1 MNDSA
6 VDIKNIKK
14 TFGTFQAVKGIS
26 FNIKKGEIFGIL
38 GPNGAGKTTTLNMI
52 LGLLKPTSGS
62 ITIEGYDNV
71 EDSLKVKQLIGFM
84 TQETVVDGYLSAR
97 DNLTIFAKLYHVP
110 ENEIE
115 KRVNKALE
123 DANLKEF
130 ANKAAGT
137 FSGGMQRR
145 LNLVKSMLQEP
156 SILILDEPTT
166 GLDVQSRVG
175 MWDSIRKLNDKG
187 ITVIL
192 TTQYLEESDALCD
205 RIAIIDHGEIKAIG
219 TASEL
224 KRMVSEGNVL
234 EITLKPEDVDKAT
247 KIISNK
253 FKLKLSVEGD
263 IIKGDIQ
270 KDSMGLSIK
279 IAQYL
284 EKEKIH
290 VLAYSV
296 HLPTMD
302 DVFIKLT
309 GASFRDSTSSENVAS
324 QARFRR

>member
-1 MNDSA
+1 MNDIA

-26 FNIKKGEIFGIL
+26 FSIKKGEIFGIL

-62 ITIEGYDNV
+62 ITIEGLDNV
-71 EDSLKVKQLIGFM
+71 KDSIKVKQLIGFM
-84 TQETVVDGYLSAR
+84 TQETVVDGYISAI
-97 DNLTIFAKLYHVP
+97 DNLNIFAKLYHVP
-110 ENEIE
+110 ENEIK
-115 KRVNKALE
+115 KRVDKALD

-130 ANKAAGT
+130 ANRPAGT

-166 GLDVQSRVG
+166 GLDVQSRIG
-175 MWDSIRKLNDKG
+175 MWDSIKKLNQKG

-219 TASEL
+219 TASQL
-224 KRMVSEGNVL
+224 KRMVSEGNIL
-234 EITLKPEDVDKAT
+234 EITLNPNDIEKAK
-247 KIISNK
+247 KIISSK
-253 FKLKLSVEGD
+253 FKINLETQGD
-263 IIKGDIQ
+263 KIRSNIEKN
-270 KDSMGLSIK
+270 SMEISIK
-279 IAQYL
+279 IAQTL
-284 EKEKIH
+284 EKEKIN

-309 GASFRDSTSSENVAS
+309 GSSFRDSTSSENVAS
-324 QARFRR
+324 KARFRR

>member
-1 MNDSA
+1 MNDIA

-26 FNIKKGEIFGIL
+26 FSIKKGEIFGIL
-38 GPNGAGKTTTLNMI
+38 GPNGAGKTTTLNMV

-71 EDSLKVKQLIGFM
+71 KESLKVKQMIGFM
-84 TQETVVDGYLSAR
+84 TQETVVDGYISAR
-97 DNLTIFAKLYHVP
+97 DNLNIFAKLYHVP

-115 KRVNKALE
+115 MRVNKALD

-130 ANKAAGT
+130 AEKPAGT

-156 SILILDEPTT
+156 KILILDEPTT
-166 GLDVQSRVG
+166 GLDVQSRFG
-175 MWDSIRKLNDKG
+175 MWESIKKLNEKG

-224 KRMVSEGNVL
+224 KRMVSQGNIL
-234 EITLKPEDVDKAT
+234 EITLKPEDIEKAK
-247 KIISNK
+247 KIISSK
-253 FKLKLSVEGD
+253 FKLELVLEGD
-263 IIKGDIQ
+263 KIRSTID
-270 KDSMGLSIK
+270 KDAMEISIK
-279 IAQYL
+279 VAQQL
-284 EKEKIH
+284 EKEKIN

-324 QARFRR
+324 KARFRR